1 MNETESL
8 QQLGKRIAQERIHAE
23 LTQQALADKAAISLA
38 TLSKAERGYPMTTST
53 LFRILNALGQ
63 SSKLPDLFPEAVINP
78 IALLKLKQT
87 RERIRPTQ

>member
-8 QQLGKRIAQERIHAE
+8 NELGKRIAQERIHAE

-53 LFRILNALGQ
+53 LFRIMDALGQ
-63 SSKLPDLFPEAVINP
+63 SSKLPDLFPAPVINP
-78 IALLKLKQT
+78 IALRKLQRT
-87 RERIRPTQ
+87 RERVR